1 MLEPNTSLILC
12 CTVAFIKSLAGVKYL
27 RGSNADGS
35 STNTFLIPAVIA
47 SLKSVSTLILET
59 PEIDAVCK
67 ISSGT
72 PFAPGIFAPY
82 LLHCSTN
89 SGITVEAP

>member
-12 CTVAFIKSLAGVKYL
+12 LTVSVIKSLAGVKYL
-27 RGSNADGS
+27 RGSNAAGS
-35 STNTFLIPAVIA
+35 SANTFLIPAVIA
-47 SLKSVSTLILET
+47 SLKSVSTFILET
-59 PEIDAVCK
+59 PDVAAVCK

-72 PFAPGIFAPY
+72 PLAPGIFAPY
-82 LLHCSTN
+82 LLHCSTS